1 MGKNAIVGQS
11 GGPTSVINASLAGV
25 FESCKNRG
33 ADIVYGMCNGV
44 AGLLEERV
52 VDLSTLLTDD
62 LDIELLKRTPSSFL
76 GSCRYKL
83 PDWRDDEAVYKKL
96 FAILEKLNIG
106 YFFYIGG
113 NDSMDTIGKLA
124 EYGERIQ
131 SDIRFMGVPK
141 TIDNDLMVTDHTP
154 GYGSAAKYI
163 GVVMKEII
171 RDATVYGTKYVTV
184 VEIMGRNA
192 GWLTAAAAL
201 AKSDDCEG
209 VDMICLPEVPFNVE
223 RFVEKPDLDTAKEYL
238 ASHRYLWNSG
248 MFVWKTSSILANI
261 QKLMPDIYEGLERI
275 EAAVGTGSYA
285 SVLETEYHAFRSES
299 IDFGVMEKAE
309 NIYTLPGSFGWD
321 DVGNWLAVERINPTN
336 EYGNY
341 IEGDV
346 ITIGTERSTICG
358 GKRLI
363 AAVGI
368 EDLIVVDTD
377 DAVLIC
383 AKDSTQDV
391 KKVIENLK
399 ICNRNQ
405 LV

>member
-1 MGKNAIVGQS
+1 MKVTAVIMA
-11 GGPTSVINASLAGV
+11 GGRGERFWPKSRGNYPKQFLSLTKDGETMIQKTVKRLLPMVAMDDVFVVTNVNYAALVKEQLPQLPEENILLEPCARNTAPCIGLAAAVIRKKYGEAMMLVLPSDHLIRYEDMYVDTLRQAVAVAEKDQNLVTIGITPTYPETGYGYINFERDTDLGMAGV
-25 FESCKNRG
+25 YR
-33 ADIVYGMCNGV
+33 
-44 AGLLEERV
+44 
-52 VDLSTLLTDD
+52 
-62 LDIELLKRTPSSFL
+62 
-76 GSCRYKL
+76 
-83 PDWRDDEAVYKKL
+83 
-96 FAILEKLNIG
+96 
-106 YFFYIGG
+106 
-113 NDSMDTIGKLA
+113 
-124 EYGERIQ
+124 
-131 SDIRFMGVPK
+131 
-141 TIDNDLMVTDHTP
+141 
-154 GYGSAAKYI
+154 
-163 GVVMKEII
+163 
-171 RDATVYGTKYVTV
+171 
-184 VEIMGRNA
+184 
-192 GWLTAAAAL
+192 
-201 AKSDDCEG
+201 
-209 VDMICLPEVPFNVE
+209 VE
-223 RFVEKPDLDTAKEYL
+223 RFVEKPDLETAKQYL

-248 MFVWKTSSILANI
+248 MFVWKASSILANLES
-261 QKLMPDIYEGLERI
+261 LMPDIYAGLERI
-275 EAAVGTGSYA
+275 EAAVETA
-285 SVLETEYHAFRSES
+285 EFPSVLETEYHAFRSES

-321 DVGNWLAVERINPTN
+321 DVGNWLAVERINSTN

-363 AAVGI
+363 AAVGV

>member
-1 MGKNAIVGQS
+1 MSLSAGALCTLAYNRIMVTISQGVQKEIRDELFVHMQTLPIRYFDTHAHGDVM
-11 GGPTSVINASLAGV
+11 SVYTNDVDTLRQA
-25 FESCKNRG
+25 
-33 ADIVYGMCNGV
+33 V
-44 AGLLEERV
+44 AV
-52 VDLSTLLTDD
+52 
-62 LDIELLKRTPSSFL
+62 
-76 GSCRYKL
+76 
-83 PDWRDDEAVYKKL
+83 A
-96 FAILEKLNIG
+96 EKEQNLV
-106 YFFYIGG
+106 
-113 NDSMDTIGKLA
+113 TIG
-124 EYGERIQ
+124 I
-131 SDIRFMGVPK
+131 
-141 TIDNDLMVTDHTP
+141 TP
-154 GYGSAAKYI
+154 TYPETGYGYI
-163 GVVMKEII
+163 NFERDTDLGMPGVY
-171 RDATVYGTKYVTV
+171 R
-184 VEIMGRNA
+184 
-192 GWLTAAAAL
+192 
-201 AKSDDCEG
+201 
-209 VDMICLPEVPFNVE
+209 VE